1 MFSSIGRRCPDVECI
16 RRSGRAAGTLD
27 AMSKTEDGGPG
38 ERERSPVERLAA
50 GVVGSDALKTATKRA
65 LEARERAV
73 ELQEFTL
80 GALNLPSAAVIDR
93 LTRRVRSVALRLE
106 SIEDGLDRLED
117 QLGDSSGGSQDLTKV
132 LARLEAIEARLEQL
146 QEAPKPQPAATS
158 PARKAAPRKAPA
170 KKAAASAKAAPAKK
184 AAATA
189 KAAPAKKAAA
199 APESSDGSR

>member
-1 MFSSIGRRCPDVECI
+1 MSLSIGRCCPDVERN
-16 RRSGRAAGTLD
+16 RRTWGTTGTLD
-27 AMSKTEDGGPG
+27 GMSKTDDGGPG

-50 GVVGSDALKTATKRA
+50 GVVGSDAMKTATKRA

-117 QLGDSSGGSQDLTKV
+117 RLDDVSGGGGQDLDKV
-132 LARLEAIEARLEQL
+132 LARLEAIEQRLEKL
-146 QEAPKPQPAATS
+146 QSAPAAS
-158 PARKAAPRKAPA
+158 AKSAPARKPAAKSAAKAPARKAA
-170 KKAAASAKAAPAKK
+170 ASKAAPK
-184 AAATA
+184 
-189 KAAPAKKAAA
+189 P
-199 APESSDGSR
+199 SDGSR